1 MPKGFMKKIYEFN
14 STNPERKLLVEE
26 KQASPHEVV
35 IRIICEGGDEYVLP
49 FPLSEFTELC
59 NLRYSLQFPLSR
71 S

>member
-1 MPKGFMKKIYEFN
+1 MKRIYEFS
-14 STNPERKLLVEE
+14 STNPDRKLLVEE
-26 KQASPHEVV
+26 KQASPNEVV

-49 FPLSEFTELC
+49 FPLNEFTELC